1 MIVPTSDRLR
11 EERVRMGLSQA
22 AFAERAGTTGRSQR
36 NYESGERFPDS
47 NYLEAL
53 AKIGVDVLYILT
65 GRREPEML
73 SNEEKS
79 LIDIYRAADV
89 ATRYRILSSLHEGKT
104 LAQAAADANQVTQVI
119 TGTAGQVAGR
129 DINSK

>member
-1 MIVPTSDRLR
+1 
-11 EERVRMGLSQA
+11 MGLSQA